1 MDHTGPMAVG
11 HAVQDL
17 LDAVAG
23 ILLAVVLAGNNVVK
37 QLTTRHTGEGG
48 GRGEGRGASRY
59 DEEVTNTFTSQSSHD
74 SHQHTHG
81 LL

>member
-1 MDHTGPMAVG
+1 MAVG

-37 QLTTRHTGEGG
+37 QLTTCHTGEGG
-48 GRGEGRGASRY
+48 GRGEGGSSRY
-59 DEEVTNTFTSQSSHD
+59 DEEATNTFTSQSSHD